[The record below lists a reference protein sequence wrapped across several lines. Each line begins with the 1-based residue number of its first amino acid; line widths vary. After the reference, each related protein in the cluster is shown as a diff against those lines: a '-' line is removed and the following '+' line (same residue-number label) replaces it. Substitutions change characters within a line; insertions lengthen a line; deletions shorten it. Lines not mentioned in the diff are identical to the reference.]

1 MIRMSK
7 LADYGTVVM
16 AQMAHE
22 PGRLQSTAEIA
33 AHTRLPATTVS
44 KVLKLLAKQVL
55 VTAERGKR
63 GGYRLSR
70 QPAQISVAHII
81 DAVDGPFGLTE
92 CAAGSGL
99 CTLES
104 SCALRSH
111 WRRIS
116 QLVRGAV
123 ESVTLDQLALRG
135 TSDLKR
141 IMLRRGGAA

>member
-16 AQMAHE
+16 AQMAQE
-22 PGRLQSTAEIA
+22 PERLQSTAQIA
-33 AHTRLPATTVS
+33 ARTRLPVTTVS
-44 KVLKLLAKQVL
+44 KVLKLLAKHVL
-55 VTAERGKR
+55 VTAERGKH

-70 QPAQISVAHII
+70 QPAQISVAEII

-104 SCALRSH
+104 SCALNRH

>member
-22 PGRLQSTAEIA
+22 PERLQSTAQIA
-33 AHTRLPATTVS
+33 ARTRLPATTVS

-55 VTAERGKR
+55 VTAERGKQ

-70 QPAQISVAHII
+70 QPAQISVAEII

-116 QLVRGAV
+116 QLVRRAV
-123 ESVTLDQLALRG
+123 ESVTLDQMALPG
-135 TSDLKR
+135 TSNLKR
-141 IMLRRGGAA
+141 IMLRRGGVT

>member
-22 PGRLQSTAEIA
+22 PERLQSTAEIA

-55 VTAERGKR
+55 VTAERGKH

-70 QPAQISVAHII
+70 QPAQISVAEII

-92 CAAGSGL
+92 CAAGAGL

-104 SCALRSH
+104 SCALRSQ

-116 QLVRGAV
+116 QLVRRAI
-123 ESVTLDQLALRG
+123 ESVTLDQMELLG
-135 TSDLKR
+135 TSNLKR

>member
-16 AQMAHE
+16 AHMAHE
-22 PGRLQSTAEIA
+22 PERLQSTAEIA
-33 AHTRLPATTVS
+33 AHTLLPATTVG

-55 VTAERGKR
+55 VTAERGKH

-70 QPAQISVAHII
+70 HPAQISVAEII

-99 CTLES
+99 CMLES
-104 SCALRSH
+104 SCALRSY

-116 QLVRGAV
+116 QLVRRVV
-123 ESVTLDQLALRG
+123 ESETLDQMALTG
-135 TSDLKR
+135 TSNLKR
-141 IMLRRGGAA
+141 VTLRRGGAT

>member
-22 PGRLQSTAEIA
+22 PGRLQNTAEIA
-33 AHTRLPATTVS
+33 AQTRLPATTVS

-55 VTAERGKR
+55 VTAERGKN

-70 QPAQISVAHII
+70 QPAQISVAEII

-92 CAAGSGL
+92 CAAGPGV

-104 SCALRSH
+104 SCALRIH
-111 WRRIS
+111 WRRINH
-116 QLVRGAV
+116 LVRRTF
-123 ESVTLDQLALRG
+123 ESVTLDQVVLPG
-135 TSDLKR
+135 TSDLER
-141 IMLRRGGAA
+141 IILRRVGVA